1 MTTQAAPN
9 PIGITD
15 TTLRDAHQSL
25 LATRMRTEDMLPIA
39 EKLDAIGYY
48 SLEVW
53 GGATFDTALRF
64 LREDPWDR
72 LRQIKQLVKKTP
84 LQMLLRGQNILGY
97 RHYADDVVERFV
109 EKAVENGMNIFRI
122 FDAVND
128 LRNLKTAIWA
138 TKKYGGHAQG
148 TICYTTSPV
157 HNVDLY
163 LAQARQLADMGADSI
178 CIKDMAGLLTPYV
191 SIELVSRI
199 KQEITIPLVMH
210 CHSTS
215 GLADMAYVKAV
226 EAGIDAI
233 DCAISALAGGTS
245 QPPTESMVATFR
257 NTPRDSK
264 LDLERLGEI
273 NDYFTEVRKKY
284 AQFEGSLKGVDAGAL
299 THQIPGGM
307 ISNLVS
313 QLRELNAMD
322 KLPQVLEE
330 MPRVR
335 KDMGYPPLVT
345 PTSQI
350 VGTQAVM
357 NVLQGE
363 RYKVIPREVRQYVQ
377 GYYGTPP
384 APISKELSA
393 KVLEGGLIPITGRPA
408 DLIDP
413 EWNKAV
419 ADAGAMAHSDE
430 DVLCFALFPQVTQ
443 DFLIWRSQG
452 GREKE
457 IVAAIVAAMSYA
469 ERRTSAII
477 QPTGLRSSSPWK
489 FAGRNRQMAVR
500 H

>member
-1 MTTQAAPN
+1 
-9 PIGITD
+9 
-15 TTLRDAHQSL
+15 
-25 LATRMRTEDMLPIA
+25 
-39 EKLDAIGYY
+39 
-48 SLEVW
+48 
-53 GGATFDTALRF
+53 
-64 LREDPWDR
+64 
-72 LRQIKQLVKKTP
+72 
-84 LQMLLRGQNILGY
+84 
-97 RHYADDVVERFV
+97 
-109 EKAVENGMNIFRI
+109 
-122 FDAVND
+122 
-128 LRNLKTAIWA
+128 
-138 TKKYGGHAQG
+138 
-148 TICYTTSPV
+148 
-157 HNVDLY
+157 
-163 LAQARQLADMGADSI
+163 
-178 CIKDMAGLLTPYV
+178 
-191 SIELVSRI
+191 
-199 KQEITIPLVMH
+199 
-210 CHSTS
+210 
-215 GLADMAYVKAV
+215 
-226 EAGIDAI
+226 
-233 DCAISALAGGTS
+233 
-245 QPPTESMVATFR
+245 MVATFR

-264 LDLERLGEI
+264 LDLEKLGEI
-273 NDYFTEVRKKY
+273 NDYFTEVRKNY
-284 AQFEGSLKGVDAGAL
+284 AQFEGGLKGVDAGVL

-357 NVLQGE
+357 NILQGE

-384 APISKELSA
+384 APISEELSA

-413 EWNKAV
+413 EWDKAV

-430 DVLCFALFPQVTQ
+430 DVLSFALFPQVTQ

-477 QPTGLRSSSPWK
+477 QSTGLRSSSPWK